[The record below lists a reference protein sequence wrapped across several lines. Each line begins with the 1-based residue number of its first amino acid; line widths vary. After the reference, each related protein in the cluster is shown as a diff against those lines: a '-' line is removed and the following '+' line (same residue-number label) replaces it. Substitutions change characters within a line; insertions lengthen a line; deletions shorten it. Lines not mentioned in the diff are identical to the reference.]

1 MRYARENK
9 EARVGKD
16 AVDQLFDVIERE
28 DRAADEP
35 SDEPPQEVDIVLR
48 VHVQPGAGR
57 TEVVGRH
64 GDALKVKVAA
74 APEGGR
80 ANTAVAQ
87 LVASTLGVPPTAV
100 VLVSGATSRAKR
112 FRIGPV
118 ELGAVRRLLASA
130 EFSPKVGGPPR
141 PGNARGSSGVR

>member
-1 MRYARENK
+1 
-9 EARVGKD
+9 VGKD

-28 DRAADEP
+28 DRVPDEGSEETP
-35 SDEPPQEVDIVLR
+35 EEVDIVLR

-87 LVASTLGVPPTAV
+87 LVASMLGVPPTAV
-100 VLVSGATSRAKR
+100 VLVSGATNRSKR

-118 ELGAVRRLLASA
+118 DLGAVRRLIANA
-130 EFSPKVGGPPR
+130 EFSPKLGGAPR